1 MQINEY
7 FGDWLKVIDIN
18 ELYKVVG
25 VLNPLYKTKPIV
37 PEYHSIFKAFTLCSL
52 KECKIVFL
60 AQDPYPQKGIATG
73 VVFGNKEGT
82 LELSPSLEVTDAWR
96 DWGQEEKGMTEDKMA
111 RWHH

>member
-7 FGDWLKVIDIN
+7 FGDWLKVIDTN

-25 VLNPLYKTKPIV
+25 VLNPIYKTKPIV

-60 AQDPYPQKGIATG
+60 AQD
-73 VVFGNKEGT
+73 FN
-82 LELSPSLEVTDAWR
+82 
-96 DWGQEEKGMTEDKMA
+96 
-111 RWHH
+111 

>member
-25 VLNPLYKTKPIV
+25 VLNLLYKTKPIV
-37 PEYHSIFKAFTLCSL
+37 PEYHSIFKAFTLCGL

-60 AQDPYPQKGIATG
+60 AQD
-73 VVFGNKEGT
+73 FN
-82 LELSPSLEVTDAWR
+82 
-96 DWGQEEKGMTEDKMA
+96 
-111 RWHH
+111 